1 MSINLTKQRTVM
13 DTSSLFPRTL
23 TVKTKRQ
30 IITLVYSV
38 MEPMHSTVANEWVF
52 KIGCAKCPVGSPL
65 ANEKMAVQIAQGR
78 FNSEKGA
85 CLVLWKNPPV
95 AFDLSATRS
104 AKHVLMF
111 FDYHVWQM
119 CCKTNRGE
127 FGTYTMI
134 VDSQHNSDYHLVR
147 KRLVS
152 IRSHAPANDLS
163 HYERTAMKLRNA
175 FRFLFNLPEPQAR
188 SAPSTPERSL
198 IDKDFVTIPV
208 QNPNDEEEAEH
219 NGNTVLLH
227 VLEKSVTK
235 ANFVPQLPHNP
246 TCHPCKPS
254 DAPNSKNIDH
264 FFEPVPV

>member
-1 MSINLTKQRTVM
+1 MSTNPDKQRAFM
-13 DTSSLFPRTL
+13 DLESMFPRTL

-38 MEPMHSTVANEWVF
+38 MEPVHSSVANEWVF
-52 KIGCAKCPVGSPL
+52 KIGCAKCPVGSPM

-95 AFDLSATRS
+95 AFDFSSTRS
-104 AKHVLMF
+104 AKHVIMF

-127 FGTYTMI
+127 FGTYDMI
-134 VDSQHNSDYHLVR
+134 VDKQHNSDYHLVR

-163 HYERTAMKLRNA
+163 HYERNAIKLRNA
-175 FRFLFNLPEPQAR
+175 FRFLFNLPEPQAT
-188 SAPSTPERSL
+188 SAPPSPEKSL
-198 IDKDFVTIPV
+198 IDKDFVTITV
-208 QNPNDEEEAEH
+208 QNPDGEQVNHHD
-219 NGNTVLLH
+219 NSVLLH

-235 ANFVPQLPHNP
+235 ANFVPQRPHNP

-254 DAPNSKNIDH
+254 DPPNSENIDH